1 MAKLFTNEYHLVG
14 TYTSNLRL
22 GKTGWEDVPE
32 GFEAVGDRHSAYT
45 THREVMEAAEQ
56 MRTRGFKVYV
66 YEMNPTPIYEAEG
79 FKPFDVKCGN
89 TDPHGELAL
98 CPVCEHER
106 ESREATTDYCL
117 AMGFDM

>member
-1 MAKLFTNEYHLVG
+1 MCSNKV
-14 TYTSNLRL
+14 TYYIPK
-22 GKTGWEDVPE
+22 GYD
-32 GFEAVGDRHSAYT
+32 Y
-45 THREVMEAAEQ
+45 
-56 MRTRGFKVYV
+56 
-66 YEMNPTPIYEAEG
+66 
-79 FKPFDVKCGN
+79 KPFDVKCGN